1 MGRGLLAIKRRAWI
15 AHVKAVFK
23 EVK

>member
-1 MGRGLLAIKRRAWI
+1 MGRGLLAIKRRAWT